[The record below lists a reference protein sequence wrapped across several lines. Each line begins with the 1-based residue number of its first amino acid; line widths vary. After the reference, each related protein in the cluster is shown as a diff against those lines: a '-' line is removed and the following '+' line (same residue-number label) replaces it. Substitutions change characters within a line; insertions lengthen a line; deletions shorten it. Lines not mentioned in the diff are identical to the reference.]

1 MSDILNTIT
10 WYFSLWFTIYNSLL
24 LLVWCCYLHLCIC
37 WVQEKGLIFNSTLL
51 QYPREWYEDLYH
63 KCNVVC
69 QNSVYDRYASSIP
82 QGERYEGL
90 IRHLFLAPRAL
101 SSHIVS
107 TTPTLS
113 IAVDINYYP
122 GDNAA
127 VCCITTV
134 QCHPW
139 QVLLFLCSRSW

>member
-1 MSDILNTIT
+1 MKIVITSVMS
-10 WYFSLWFTIYNSLL
+10 F
-24 LLVWCCYLHLCIC
+24 
-37 WVQEKGLIFNSTLL
+37 VQN
-51 QYPREWYEDLYH
+51 
-63 KCNVVC
+63 C
-69 QNSVYDRYASSIP
+69 VYDRYASSIP

-107 TTPTLS
+107 ATPTLS
-113 IAVDINYYP
+113 IAVDINHNYP

-134 QCHPW
+134 QFHP
-139 QVLLFLCSRSW
+139 